1 MLAYRFEDFRRARQ
15 AAGMRS
21 ADTGHAPYIS
31 CVLRCLIFALAA
43 FSAHAQPYPDK
54 PLRLVVGFSAGGPT
68 DLPARFIADRLGT
81 ALGQRVVVENRPGA
95 AGQIATQDVL
105 SKPRDGY
112 NLLLCTHFEAINLA
126 VYRNVPYKLA
136 DLAPITQI
144 SRYYYG
150 VVVANEVP
158 APDWEAFVAYA
169 RKNPGKLN
177 YGMLGKGSA
186 QHILALELGKL
197 AGIEMTGVPYKGG
210 ADALNEV
217 IAGRIEMYVSPTL
230 AVIPPYRA
238 GRVRLLA
245 VSSAERLAAAP
256 EIPTLAEKGL
266 PFVRFGWLGICA
278 GAGTPPAVIT
288 TLNRQ
293 IGAIVQSAEYK
304 GMIEKTGSV
313 AVSSTPE
320 ELAKVLADTFEQT
333 ERVSREFGLA
343 L

>member
-1 MLAYRFEDFRRARQ
+1 
-15 AAGMRS
+15 
-21 ADTGHAPYIS
+21 
-31 CVLRCLIFALAA
+31 VLRYLLVSAIA

-150 VVVANEVP
+150 VVASNDVP
-158 APDWEAFVAYA
+158 APDWDAFVAYA
-169 RKNPGKLN
+169 RRNPGKLN

-186 QHILALELGKL
+186 QHILALELSKL
-197 AGIEMTGVPYKGG
+197 AGIEMTGIPYKGG

-217 IAGRIEMYVSPTL
+217 IAGRIQMYVSPTL
-230 AVIPPYRA
+230 AVIPPYQA

-278 GAGTPPAVIT
+278 GAGTPPPVIA

-320 ELAKVLADTFEQT
+320 ELARVLADTFEQT
-333 ERVSREFGLA
+333 ERVSREFGLQ

>member
-1 MLAYRFEDFRRARQ
+1 MSGARGDYSRDRAPFC
-15 AAGMRS
+15 RS
-21 ADTGHAPYIS
+21 TLYSGD
-31 CVLRCLIFALAA
+31 VLRWLLPLAVA
-43 FSAHAQPYPDK
+43 VSAHAQPFPDK

-68 DLPARFIADRLGT
+68 DLPARFLADRLGT

-112 NLLLCTHFEAINLA
+112 NLLLCTHFEAINAA
-126 VYRNVPYKLA
+126 VYRNAPYKLA
-136 DLAPITQI
+136 DLAPITQV

-150 VVVANEVP
+150 VIAANDVP
-158 APDWEAFVAYA
+158 AADWDAFVAYA

-186 QHILALELGKL
+186 QHILALELSKL
-197 AGIEMTGVPYKGG
+197 AGIDMTGIPYKGG

-217 IAGRIEMYVSPTL
+217 IAGRIQVYMSPTL
-230 AVIPPYRA
+230 AVIPPYRS

-266 PFVRFGWLGICA
+266 PFVRFGWLGVCA
-278 GAGTPPAVIT
+278 GAGTPAPVIA
-288 TLNRQ
+288 TLNRHLV
-293 IGAIVQSAEYK
+293 AIVQSPDYRE
-304 GMIEKTGSV
+304 MIGRTGSV

-333 ERVSREFGLA
+333 ERISSEFGLQ